1 MVAEGS
7 QASPRL
13 APQKRVVSQC
23 VVVKFCSCVVAS
35 CVMEVASLVA
45 TAVAGRRRVRLV
57 VSSVVV
63 DDDRGT
69 ASDYLSRTACYGIC

>member
-1 MVAEGS
+1 
-7 QASPRL
+7 
-13 APQKRVVSQC
+13 
-23 VVVKFCSCVVAS
+23 
-35 CVMEVASLVA
+35 MELVSLVA

-69 ASDYLSRTACYGIC
+69 ASDYLSRTACGIILAGIGDRAGVGCRIMGR